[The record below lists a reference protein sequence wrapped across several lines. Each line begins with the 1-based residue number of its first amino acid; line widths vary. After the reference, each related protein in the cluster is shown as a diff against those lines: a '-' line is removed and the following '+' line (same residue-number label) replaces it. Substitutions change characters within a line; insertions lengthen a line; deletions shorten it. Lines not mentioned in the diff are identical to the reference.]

1 MSYSENHGSL
11 TTTQTSIGAQISSLL
26 IPTQGMAAEIYLSS
40 ASLEDIRKALEPKA
54 LIDPATRVP
63 HHYHEFLK
71 VFDQSEADKLPPSPR
86 L

>member
-1 MSYSENHGSL
+1 
-11 TTTQTSIGAQISSLL
+11 
-26 IPTQGMAAEIYLSS
+26 MAAEIYLSS